1 MAVIIGGVIILMAAI
16 TILEVWSVRRD
27 TLDLE
32 NRIRQIK
39 RGDNGGEE
47 S

>member
-1 MAVIIGGVIILMAAI
+1 MGAMVV
-16 TILEVWSVRRD
+16 LEVWSVRKD

-32 NRIRQIK
+32 SRIRKIK